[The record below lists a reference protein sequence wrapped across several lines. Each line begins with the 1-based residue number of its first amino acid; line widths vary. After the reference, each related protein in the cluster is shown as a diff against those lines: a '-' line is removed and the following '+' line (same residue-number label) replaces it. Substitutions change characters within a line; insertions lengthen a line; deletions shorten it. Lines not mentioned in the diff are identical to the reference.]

1 MARTVDSDA
10 DVLLPHLESA
20 MATELSP
27 TARALRALEIIQ
39 TQPGIG
45 ADRLAARLG
54 VSDRAARRYVAILRE
69 AGIPVVSVP
78 GPAGGYRLGRGLR
91 LPPLVFTQ
99 TEALSLVMAVL
110 DGHHAAADPDD
121 PVGRAL
127 AILLQ
132 SLPEAVSAQAG
143 VVRSAAAAAPDRSAA
158 RPDPVTTVTLVQAC
172 ADHRRVVVGYRT
184 GAGTEIEAEVDPWSV
199 LVRHG
204 RWYLLCR
211 LSRTDA
217 VRTYRVDRVTS
228 VRLLDEAAD
237 PPPDDDP
244 VILLEEN
251 LAAGWEFST
260 EVLVEA
266 PRAALAPCVP
276 RILGRLEPTGDAT
289 TRLVGTTSNPRWYAE
304 QLATLPAEFRVLG
317 GPELVAATRE
327 VARRLLAAVD
337 AR

>member
-1 MARTVDSDA
+1 MPSD
-10 DVLLPHLESA
+10 V
-20 MATELSP
+20 SP
-27 TARALRALEIIQ
+27 TARALRALELIQ

-69 AGIPVVSVP
+69 AGIPVTSAP
-78 GPAGGYRLGRGLR
+78 GPAGGYRLGRGVR

-127 AILLQ
+127 AVLLQ
-132 SLPEAVSAQAG
+132 SLPEAVSAQASA
-143 VVRSAAAAAPDRSAA
+143 VRRAAAAAPDRGAA
-158 RPDPVTTVTLVQAC
+158 RPDPSTTVALVQAC
-172 ADHRRVVVGYRT
+172 ADRRRTVVGYRT
-184 GAGTEIEAEVDPWSV
+184 EAGTDLEVEVDPWSV

-211 LSRTDA
+211 LTATEA

-228 VRLLDEAAD
+228 VRALDEAAV
-237 PPPDDDP
+237 PPPDADP
-244 VILLEEN
+244 VTLLEEN
-251 LAAGWEFST
+251 LAAGWEYAT
-260 EVLVEA
+260 EVLIAA
-266 PRAALAPCVP
+266 PHAALTRRVP
-276 RILGRLEPTGDAT
+276 RVLGRLEAVDGAT

-304 QLATLPAEFRVLG
+304 QLAALPVDFRVVG
-317 GPELVAATRE
+317 GAQLVASARDIG
-327 VARRLLAAVD
+327 RRLLAAAD
-337 AR
+337 GL